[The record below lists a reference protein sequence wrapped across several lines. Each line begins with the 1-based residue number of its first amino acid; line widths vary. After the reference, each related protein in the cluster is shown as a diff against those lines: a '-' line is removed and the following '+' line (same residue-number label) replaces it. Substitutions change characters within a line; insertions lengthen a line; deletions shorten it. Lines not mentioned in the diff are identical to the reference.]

1 MDLCVLGSLKLTQ
14 SLIHAG
20 LVDERVLLI
29 TPVVLG
35 TGTKGAIIATHRR
48 VRDHHGRANG
58 PKGF

>member
-1 MDLCVLGSLKLTQ
+1 
-14 SLIHAG
+14 
-20 LVDERVLLI
+20 VLLI